1 MNIFALLAQE
11 AVCDFIISCG
21 PPFMW
26 FCNEIVDTCLYKG
39 SRDNMS
45 VVLICFPGAP
55 KVSQEAV
62 MREMELDKFLE
73 ARVEGGGFQPFSGHG
88 PV

>member
-1 MNIFALLAQE
+1 
-11 AVCDFIISCG
+11 
-21 PPFMW
+21 
-26 FCNEIVDTCLYKG
+26 
-39 SRDNMS
+39 MS

-73 ARVEGGGFQPFSGHG
+73 ARVEGSYEKLTF
-88 PV
+88 V